1 MKDTTLMNK
10 SVLISIKPKYC
21 KLIAD
26 GEKTIEVRKRRPTI
40 ETPFKCYIYCIRK
53 PKLWK
58 VGNRVFSDACYN
70 RLIDNMPTML
80 NNKVIGEFIC
90 DRIYQYSTGNVEGI
104 DISDEDMIE
113 GSCLSKQ
120 ELGDYEF
127 SAPQRDFC
135 MYRVGVYGWHISQ
148 LVIYDTPKGLSEFNI
163 TKAPQSWRYVE

>member
-1 MKDTTLMNK
+1 MSK

-21 KLIAD
+21 EMIAN
-26 GEKTIEVRKRRPTI
+26 GKKTIEVRKRRPSI
-40 ETPFKCYIYCIRK
+40 ETPFKCYIYCTK
-53 PKLWK
+53 NGKLWK
-58 VGNRVFSDACYN
+58 AGDNVFPDSKYN
-70 RLIDNMPTML
+70 RLIDSMPTML

-104 DISDEDMIE
+104 DISDEDMIA

-135 MYRVGVYGWHISQ
+135 MYLVGIYGWHISQ

>member
-1 MKDTTLMNK
+1 MSK

-21 KLIAD
+21 EMIAN
-26 GEKTIEVRKRRPTI
+26 GKKTIEVRKRRPSI
-40 ETPFKCYIYCIRK
+40 EAPFKCYIYCTK
-53 PKLWK
+53 NGKLWK
-58 VGNRVFSDACYN
+58 AGDNVFPDSKYN
-70 RLIDNMPTML
+70 RLIDSMPTML

-104 DISDEDMIE
+104 DISDEDMIA

-135 MYRVGVYGWHISQ
+135 MYLVGVYGWHISQ
-148 LVIYDTPKGLSEFNI
+148 LVIYDTPKDLSEFNI